1 MSAEEIIV
9 PGRNHHEPS
18 AARAP
23 RRRSA
28 PSRAIVP
35 LLVAALLA
43 GAAPGLV
50 AQQPTQ
56 AAKPAA
62 KQAAKQAGQRR
73 DSLLVS
79 AQEYTGWKYFH
90 VYCYRCHGTDAF
102 GGQLAPDLRH
112 SVGPLGSVTHEVFVT
127 TVKEGRLTKGMPTW
141 KALLTDDQ
149 IEGLWAYLQAR
160 SSGRLAPGRPHVEG
174 QP

>member
-1 MSAEEIIV
+1 ML
-9 PGRNHHEPS
+9 G
-18 AARAP
+18 
-23 RRRSA
+23 
-28 PSRAIVP
+28 
-35 LLVAALLA
+35 AALLM
-43 GAAPGLV
+43 GVAPALA

-56 AAKPAA
+56 AARPVA
-62 KQAAKQAGQRR
+62 KQSAQRR
-73 DSLLVS
+73 DSLVVS
-79 AQEYTGWKYFH
+79 PQEYTGWKYFH

-112 SVGPLGSVTHEVFVT
+112 SVGPLGSVTHDVFLT

-149 IEGLWAYLQAR
+149 IEGLWAYLKAR